1 MTESST
7 RIARTLAQV
16 ILLGAAL
23 RIVASVVA
31 GIIEW
36 AQNGDQGYPNGTF
49 RAGDILDTVGDAGDG
64 VGVLLAL
71 AALAL
76 VWWLLAVDEPVEGLR
91 SAAATVLG
99 LTAVS
104 AFVQVLG
111 FMLLFSIAPE
121 STLWSQLVLRV
132 GHSLVYAIVALG
144 GVAAARRL
152 AGLVRAQA
160 VQRFDDDPL
169 VFAIDRLSGDVH
181 AYFSVDT
188 AERKSHVYSV
198 EDDELAFYTDE
209 GKVVRASA
217 EHDRVVLTP
226 TDVDQRDALLER
238 LREFVVRRGLHVHP
252 DDADDPTAYAKPISE
267 WQWLQLWPGWLRW
280 MGRIVRPR

>member
-226 TDVDQRDALLER
+226 TDVDQRDVLLER